1 MNDWN
6 AVITVREGGFTPACT
21 FLEQYGP
28 VKGTDFLNTLVMRVP
43 DPFLLLT
50 ELQEQRDGTPAIAG
64 WLSRFVPMQ
73 RRFSYQTA
81 EDFERRC
88 REIAFGWLPRLANA
102 RFHVRMHRR
111 GFKGKLSSVEE
122 ERFLDD
128 FLLKALAD
136 EGIPGKVAFDN
147 PNAIIALETV
157 GPQAGLSLFNRD
169 ELKRF
174 SILHLD

>member
-6 AVITVREGGFTPACT
+6 AVITVREGGFIKACT
-21 FLEQYGP
+21 FLGP
-28 VKGTDFLNTLVMRVP
+28 FGTVRKTDFFNTLVMRVA
-43 DPFLLLT
+43 DPFQLLA
-50 ELQEQRDGTPAIAG
+50 ELQGFADNPAIGG

-73 RRFSYQTA
+73 KRFSYQTA
-81 EDFERRC
+81 ADFELRC
-88 REIAFGWLPRLANA
+88 REAVLEWLPRLANA

-122 ERFLDD
+122 EHFLDEI
-128 FLLKALAD
+128 LLHQLA
-136 EGIPGKVAFDN
+136 EAGTPGTVAFED
-147 PNAIIALETV
+147 PDAIIALETV
-157 GPQAGLSLFNRD
+157 GPQAGMSLFTRE